1 MEKEK
6 IFIIGARRGLGREI
20 LNQWRTTFCND
31 HLVATSRREFVA
43 EGVETCVFDLS
54 LSEHVELLVQ
64 KLQTSSPTRLF
75 YIAGGGPYGSFAE
88 KAWKDHLWALQ
99 VSLLSPLRVLHA
111 CLGLSSLKQVVL
123 VGSAIAEN
131 QPDPGAASYAAAK
144 HGLLGCVSSLQTE
157 VSKDVRLFSPGY
169 MNTDMLPVQ
178 AQHRLQ
184 SKAPV
189 DSPALVAK
197 LFIDWVQN
205 PQASWHWEGRPRS

>member
-20 LNQWRTTFCND
+20 LNQWRTTFSND
-31 HLVATSRREFVA
+31 LLVATSRREFAV

-54 LSEHVELLVQ
+54 LPEHVEVLLQ
-64 KLQTSSPTRLF
+64 KLQTSSPTRVF

-99 VSLLSPLRVLHA
+99 VSLLSPLRVLHV
-111 CLGLSSLKQVVL
+111 CLGLSSVKQVVL
-123 VGSAIAEN
+123 VGSAIAES
-131 QPDPGAASYAAAK
+131 QPDPGAVSYAAAK

-169 MNTDMLPVQ
+169 MSTEMLPVQ

-184 SKAPV
+184 SKASV
-189 DSPALVAK
+189 DSPVLVAK

-205 PQASWHWEGRPRS
+205 PQASWHWEGRPRP